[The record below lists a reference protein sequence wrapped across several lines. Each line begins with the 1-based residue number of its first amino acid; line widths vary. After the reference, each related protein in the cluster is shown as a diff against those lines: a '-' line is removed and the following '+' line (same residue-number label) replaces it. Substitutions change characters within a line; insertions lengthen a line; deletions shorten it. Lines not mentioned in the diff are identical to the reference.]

1 MKPNPGSNEAID
13 AGCTCP
19 VLDNAH
25 GRGAQGTTDR
35 FWMTADCPLH
45 GGHEQT
51 NEERA
56 AWTCALETG
65 NYIHPDELKEFMDK
79 KKGTSCP

>member
-1 MKPNPGSNEAID
+1 MVRPADGHEEYRK
-13 AGCTCP
+13 
-19 VLDNAH
+19 
-25 GRGAQGTTDR
+25 
-35 FWMTADCPLH
+35 MTSDEVAALKAT
-45 GGHEQT
+45 EQT